1 MPEAPEPMSREGLQA
16 FYYVLISLRE
26 RVQRADLHFREALAQ
41 AKAEGMAIE
50 DIDAALAKA
59 VAQRELMRD
68 SDW

>member
-1 MPEAPEPMSREGLQA
+1 MSREGLQA